1 MSAEH
6 DAGPYNEF
14 TLNKN
19 VKRDL
24 YYSDT
29 VTAFTYITFLIFVEL
44 VSWQCIIS
52 DFEVRVVIWHLYSQY
67 WYM

>member
-1 MSAEH
+1 MLVLLK
-6 DAGPYNEF
+6 NEF

-19 VKRDL
+19 VKSDL

-29 VTAFTYITFLIFVEL
+29 GLPLLNITFLIFVEL